1 MKGHACNW
9 FVCSWNR
16 SCMLK
21 TLLQTIFERF
31 FFFAFSSDM
40 EMNDQSYAWKWIL
53 CFGNCSL
60 GVRCRRTCKDWDI
73 LLGCNCKS
81 KMVWEI
87 VCILVACFPTLC
99 RCCDASGWRNK
110 TARPVIDLEG
120 WAWDHQ
126 ACACACARQ
135 RGTQCNI
142 LSFFL
147 SSNTNIIN
155 CLLVWCWQKLKWKW
169 TLLYWLEMMPRH

>member
-1 MKGHACNW
+1 MFEVEKGWLMWCYEIYYLMIDRQNREKQWRAMHVIGL
-9 FVCSWNR
+9 FVVETEVLRWRLCFR
-16 SCMLK
+16 QFLK
-21 TLLQTIFERF
+21 DF

-110 TARPVIDLEG
+110 TARPVKRKTLMTLKDG
-120 WAWDHQ
+120 HKSWCMCMSHA
-126 ACACACARQ
+126 AARH
-135 RGTQCNI
+135 NVI
-142 LSFFL
+142 LL
-147 SSNTNIIN
+147 
-155 CLLVWCWQKLKWKW
+155 Q
-169 TLLYWLEMMPRH
+169 